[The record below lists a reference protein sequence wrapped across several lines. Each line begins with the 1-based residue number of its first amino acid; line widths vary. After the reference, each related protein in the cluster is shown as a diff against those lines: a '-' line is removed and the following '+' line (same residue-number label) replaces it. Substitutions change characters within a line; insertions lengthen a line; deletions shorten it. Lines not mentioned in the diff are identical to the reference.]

1 MFLSEQLLSGNFKF
15 TFVIVIFAI
24 SELFPISESVSFAI
38 SKCFCLLKFFQLY
51 NIKAKGNIV
60 FLNLMKSTV
69 LFEQVFLNT
78 EQVRQQSERNYFSR
92 GYKTSKPK
100 LTSGAYSLPWGI
112 RPPTDIFLRQVP
124 LFHFEGS
131 ASQKTTFFQ

>member
-24 SELFPISESVSFAI
+24 SESFPISESVSFAI

-78 EQVRQQSERNYFSR
+78 EQVRQQSERSYFSR
-92 GYKTSKPK
+92 G
-100 LTSGAYSLPWGI
+100 
-112 RPPTDIFLRQVP
+112 
-124 LFHFEGS
+124 
-131 ASQKTTFFQ
+131 